1 MKQPASMTI
10 DTIRTICRA
19 LPDTT
24 EDIKWDYDLVFS
36 VGGKM
41 FAVVCLE
48 PPHTVAFKCTPER
61 FAELVERD
69 GIIPAPYLA
78 RAMWVQDKGIGDG
91 LDRRELEQLI
101 RASYELVKAKLP
113 KKRVR
118 KRARPRPG

>member
-1 MKQPASMTI
+1 MTI

-48 PPHTVAFKCTPER
+48 PPHTVAFKCTPNGSLSWSNEIASSR
-61 FAELVERD
+61 RPISRGRCGCKSKA
-69 GIIPAPYLA
+69 LA
-78 RAMWVQDKGIGDG
+78 RRWIG
-91 LDRRELEQLI
+91 
-101 RASYELVKAKLP
+101 AS
-113 KKRVR
+113 
-118 KRARPRPG
+118 